1 MRQTMID
8 DYYARLTFN
17 THDDD
22 DDDYEERKNNY
33 DNDECLYN
41 IR

>member
-1 MRQTMID
+1 MID
-8 DYYARLTFN
+8 DYYTRLTFN
-17 THDDD
+17 THDDED
-22 DDDYEERKNNY
+22 EERKNNY

>member
-22 DDDYEERKNNY
+22 DDYEERKNNY